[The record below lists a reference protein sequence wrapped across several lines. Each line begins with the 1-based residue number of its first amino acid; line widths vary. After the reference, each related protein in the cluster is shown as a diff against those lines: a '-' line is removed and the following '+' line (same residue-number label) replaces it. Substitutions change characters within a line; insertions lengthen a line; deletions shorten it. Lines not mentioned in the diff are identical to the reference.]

1 MKISTTTVDMVI
13 QLEQIRATMSLNK
26 DGDLE
31 GILARP
37 NIDVNF

>member
-1 MKISTTTVDMVI
+1 
-13 QLEQIRATMSLNK
+13 MSLNK

>member
-1 MKISTTTVDMVI
+1 
-13 QLEQIRATMSLNK
+13 MSLNK

-37 NIDVNF
+37 NIDVNFWLVFYLSPIAMFIEKRL